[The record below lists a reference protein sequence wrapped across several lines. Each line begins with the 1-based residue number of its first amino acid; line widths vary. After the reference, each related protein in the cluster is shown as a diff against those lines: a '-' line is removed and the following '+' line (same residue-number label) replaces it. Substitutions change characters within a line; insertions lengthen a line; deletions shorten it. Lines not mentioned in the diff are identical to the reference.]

1 MGMMKKIHH
10 IIITLAAILLFV
22 FESNSVNAQVNDQG
36 INQDKAPRVEI
47 YDENNNLIKTINL
60 EEKSIETDEPKT
72 KSIITEQTVTA
83 QSIKTYSFGNTTFSN
98 YVWINGGYYF
108 YNPGIFEFELINRP
122 EAVAVEVYKPGQVYA
137 GKVVWRNVTNWAA
150 LDWRDTT
157 LVKHPGSYAFR
168 FKNDGSGTVQIKQG
182 NLKYNY

>member
-1 MGMMKKIHH
+1 MGVMKKIHH

-122 EAVAVEVYKPGQVYA
+122 EAVAVEVYKPGQVYT
-137 GKVVWRNVTNWAA
+137 GKVVWRNVTNWAS

-168 FKNDGSGTVQIKQG
+168 FKNDGSGTVQIKHG